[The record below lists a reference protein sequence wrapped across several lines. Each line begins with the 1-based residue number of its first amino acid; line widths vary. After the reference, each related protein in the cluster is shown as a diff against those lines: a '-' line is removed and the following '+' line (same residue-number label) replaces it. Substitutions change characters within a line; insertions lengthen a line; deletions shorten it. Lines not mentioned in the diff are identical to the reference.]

1 MVEELRLLIDMRKYI
16 HDRKKELKIE
26 VVKYQ
31 QSGDDLGESIYL
43 SKISELEL
51 LNIFMSEIYINS
63 V

>member
-1 MVEELRLLIDMRKYI
+1 MVEELRLLIEMRKYI
-16 HDRKKELKIE
+16 HDRKKELEIE

-31 QSGDDLGESIYL
+31 QSGDDSGERIIS

-51 LNIFMSEIYINS
+51 FNIFMSEIYINS